1 MVGIFC
7 LNSLKF
13 VEKFSCRELKSKGSM
28 VGIYKTI
35 IKFLNIGITMWDKY
49 STIERSIDSEE
60 ICKIGD
66 GVKVKLDNMKG

>member
-1 MVGIFC
+1 MVGIFR
-7 LNSLKF
+7 LSSQKF
-13 VEKFSCRELKSKGSM
+13 VEKFSYRELKSKGSM

-35 IKFLNIGITMWDKY
+35 IKFLNIGITMWDN
-49 STIERSIDSEE
+49 STIERSIGSEE